1 MSQPRWGQ
9 QNYGTTNRHIER
21 PLLIPLQLGCA
32 NKEAVMQKVQI
43 LSLTAVGLAVCCEGL
58 MAQQQ
63 LPATTVQLPSFSIF
77 SVNTTVSV
85 PDRGGMYLGGV
96 NRARD
101 GSTSRGFGP
110 FANRGIGGDR
120 MASGVSVQATI
131 IDHDELDRAV
141 LAEAAARRTPAGP
154 DDAKAALLSRHIGRD
169 ATCIAATSGR
179 APGGSADSVAAIRAK
194 NAAAAD
200 ERASEAAAYFAQ
212 GQQAEADGK
221 PGVARIYYQ
230 LVVRRDV
237 GPLKQQAE
245 LRLAA
250 MAHKATAVAKR

>member
-1 MSQPRWGQ
+1 MRM
-9 QNYGTTNRHIER
+9 I
-21 PLLIPLQLGCA
+21 I
-32 NKEAVMQKVQI
+32 
-43 LSLTAVGLAVCCEGL
+43 GLATIGVLWSDGL
-58 MAQQQ
+58 FAQQQ

-85 PDRGGMYLGGV
+85 PDGGGMYLGGV

-141 LAEAAARRTPAGP
+141 LAEAAARRAPADP
-154 DDAKAALLSRHIGRD
+154 DTAKAALLSRHVGRD

-179 APGGSADSVAAIRAK
+179 ATGGSSDSVAAIRAK

-200 ERASEAAAYFAQ
+200 ERASEAARYFAQ
-212 GQQAEADGK
+212 AQQAEADGK
-221 PGVARIYYQ
+221 PAVAKIYYQ
-230 LVVRRDV
+230 MVVRRDA
-237 GPLKQQAE
+237 GMLKQQAE
-245 LRLAA
+245 ERLTTLAP
-250 MAHKATAVAKR
+250 KAIAAVAKR